1 MLRRTDSPRPDQMEP
16 DQKKLYEAIT
26 QGARAQ
32 GPQHFALTD
41 EQGRL
46 NGPFGDFLLSPSVGM
61 ALQGVGTALRY
72 ETKLTGRARELAIL
86 LVAARHHSTFE
97 RESHEAI
104 AQALG
109 FTRDELE
116 AIRREDVTSFEG
128 VESLVGRTVL
138 ALLDGDLG
146 DCAWSE
152 AQDVLGQRTVFEL
165 VTLVGYYSTLALQLR
180 VFRVDPQEAGGDPSG
195 RLVPVAD

>member
-26 QGARAQ
+26 QGPRAQ

-61 ALQGVGTALRY
+61 ALQGVGAALRY

-97 RESHEAI
+97 RESHEVI
-104 AQALG
+104 ARALG
-109 FTRDELE
+109 FRQEELDATRQ
-116 AIRREDVTSFEG
+116 EDMTPFDG
-128 VESLVGRTVL
+128 VELLVGRTVL
-138 ALLDGDLG
+138 ALLDGDL
-146 DCAWSE
+146 DDAAWKAAEE
-152 AQDVLGQRTVFEL
+152 ALGQRTVFEL
-165 VTLVGYYSTLALQLR
+165 VALVGYYSTLALQLR
-180 VFRVDPQEAGGDPSG
+180 VFRIDSQVAVPTPLK
-195 RLVPVAD
+195 RLPPAAV